1 MAAECADLV
10 KAAFPDVAFEP
21 EPRAVRGAGDPPT
34 SDEAELVLVRGRVE
48 SIGPFTPT
56 ALADA
61 LGMSRSAV
69 DIALASLEGT
79 GNILRGR
86 FTPGCQEMEF
96 CDRRILARIHRD
108 TIGRLRREVE
118 PVSAAAFVRFLAR
131 WQHVDDGYRL
141 RGEDGLLQVVEQLQ
155 GFEAA
160 AVAWETDV
168 LPLRVAD
175 YRPQALDSLCLEGDA
190 VWGRFSR
197 RANGDGSPNRAA
209 LSRNGPISL
218 GLRESLPWLITEPE
232 ADAGPVGAAGDVY
245 ELLSRRGASFLADI
259 VRGTRRL
266 PADVEN
272 ALWQLVAMGLVT
284 SDGFAGLRSLV
295 NGTAKQV
302 RQSPRFRRRN
312 ARRPTASR
320 WSLLEVPPD
329 DDWDLLPDELANISD
344 RSREPDEA
352 RAFQLLHRYGIV
364 FPDLLAREPAA
375 PPWRVLVRIYRRA
388 EARGE
393 IRGGRFVTGF
403 IGEQFALPEA
413 VEMMRSTRR
422 AEDDGRLTIVSACD
436 PLNLA
441 GILSPGPRVPALPGN
456 RVVYRG
462 GVPIAAAIGGQLE
475 LRMEADPPTR
485 TEISRSLGLRGPNLT
500 TLPKAASTRR

>member
-1 MAAECADLV
+1 M
-10 KAAFPDVAFEP
+10 
-21 EPRAVRGAGDPPT
+21 
-34 SDEAELVLVRGRVE
+34 VLVRGRVE
-48 SIGPFTPT
+48 SIGPFTPG

-61 LGMSRSAV
+61 LGMSRASV

-131 WQHVDDGYRL
+131 WQHVDEGYRV
-141 RGEDGLLQVVEQLQ
+141 RGDDGLLQVVDQLQ

-175 YRPQALDSLCLEGDA
+175 YRPQALDSLCLEGDV

-197 RANGDGSPNRAA
+197 RTNGDGSPNRAA

-218 GLRESLPWLITEPE
+218 GLRESLPWLITEPGTNG
-232 ADAGPVGAAGDVY
+232 AGPVGAAADVY

-259 VRGTRRL
+259 IRGTRRL

-284 SDGFAGLRSLV
+284 SDGFAGLRSLLD
-295 NGTAKQV
+295 GTAKQV

-320 WSLLEVPPD
+320 WSLLDVPPD
-329 DDWDLLPDELANISD
+329 DDWDSLPDEPVSGSD

-375 PPWRVLVRIYRRA
+375 PSWRVLVRIYRRA

-413 VEMMRSTRR
+413 VEMMRSTRK

-475 LRMEADPPTR
+475 LRTETDPPTR
-485 TEISRSLGLRGPNLT
+485 TRISRSLGLRGPALT
-500 TLPKAASTRR
+500 TLPRAVATRR